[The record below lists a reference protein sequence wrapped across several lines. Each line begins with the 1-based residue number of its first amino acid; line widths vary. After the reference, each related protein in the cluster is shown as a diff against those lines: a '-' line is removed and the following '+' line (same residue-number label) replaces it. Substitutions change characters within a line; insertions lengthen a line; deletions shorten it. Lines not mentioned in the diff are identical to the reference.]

1 MLFNAD
7 LVEGRKPCGDPHC
20 CTTRQ
25 QQHRVGG
32 KMHFIKG
39 RYSSACSKKL
49 RLKVSLP
56 LKVLTLLSLVLSPL
70 FVISSFDCSWL
81 SKKRE
86 AFFQED
92 FPNLLRAEE
101 ALCLQFVLAK
111 EENSVL
117 LRKKKF
123 ASEKKN
129 AGDAARFARNDL
141 GQQKKHIYFLS
152 TSSWKNCGLKMIWS
166 IFFFQFL

>member
-123 ASEKKN
+123 ALEKKC
-129 AGDAARFARNDL
+129 RRRRSL
-141 GQQKKHIYFLS
+141 RSKWS
-152 TSSWKNCGLKMIWS
+152 TQPVFTPSQNTEWRP
-166 IFFFQFL
+166 